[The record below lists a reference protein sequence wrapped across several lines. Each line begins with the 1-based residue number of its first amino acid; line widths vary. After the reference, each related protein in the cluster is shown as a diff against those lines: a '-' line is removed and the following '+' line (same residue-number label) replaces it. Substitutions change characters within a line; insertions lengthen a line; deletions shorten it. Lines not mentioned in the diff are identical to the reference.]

1 MRRVSVL
8 LLAAV
13 VFCAFAGT
21 AMAGVLHDGL
31 AKDLANR
38 PDSEYYKVIV
48 RLADRADVVS
58 LNAQLKREGATRA
71 LRHQHVVEALQTVAN
86 DSQPRLTDYLQKQVL
101 SGEVRDF
108 RTFWIENIVGV
119 EATVGE
125 IKRIARR
132 PEVEMVYIDYIIETI
147 APVENHK
154 VRPTAPPKEGQTTRA
169 VEPGIIAIKA
179 PEAWALGYT
188 GLGRVIANMDT
199 GVDGNHEALASRWR
213 GLTEPAAECWFD
225 PVTSTTF
232 PFDSG
237 SHGTH
242 TMGTIAGY
250 TAANEIGVA
259 RDATWISAGVIDRV
273 DIPTTMTDAVLAF
286 QWFADPDGNPGTVDD
301 VADAVGNSWG
311 ISPIYH
317 GSYITGP
324 CDVTFWTAI
333 DNCEAAG
340 CAVIFSAGNE
350 GSSGA
355 GSLRTPGDRA
365 DSPYNAF
372 SVGSVDANVAFP
384 YPISGFSSLG
394 PGCNDE
400 IKPEVVAPGDDIR
413 SSVPGSSYSTMS
425 GTSMASPH
433 VTGSV
438 AVLRQVDPNLDVDT
452 IKDILLVTAVDLG
465 TTGEDNTFGMGIIDL
480 EQAVIYASQG
490 FGTVQGNVSDSGS
503 AAPIPARVEELSS
516 GRIVYANEVTGDYSM
531 SAAGDQSY
539 TFEAT
544 YFGYLPQQQTAFVPV
559 DGTVTVD
566 FTLDPAPAG
575 ILEGTVT
582 DLEGAPIAGAEISVA
597 GTPLTPET
605 TNASGFYQFTT
616 IPGGSTY
623 TIQVEAIGFGGDS
636 ASVFV
641 PVGDTVVQDFSL
653 TPAEAFEISDGNYI
667 GTGEWEWGEA
677 TVGPSAAHSGLKLWG
692 TDLDAA
698 YDNSAVYTLD
708 SRQYS
713 FNDPSAALGFYHWR
727 SIETGYDGGNV
738 KISTDGGGSW
748 TLLLPDGGYPDDS
761 ITGLGEPG
769 FTGSGDW
776 ELVTFDCSAYLG
788 QAVIFRW
795 TFGTDSSVAYDGWY
809 IDDVIVWGASSELL
823 LPDMELSASEINLYA
838 DPGGSASETLTF
850 TNNGDGYLN
859 FSISAAVDSG
869 AASGSGGPDT
879 YGYSWQDSDEA
890 GGPTYNW
897 VDITGIGT
905 PILGLG
911 DDTNAGPYD
920 IGFTF
925 NYYGSAFTQF
935 NFCTNGWMSF
945 TSTLST
951 YGNTALPS
959 SSAPLNMLAP
969 FWDDQTFTSGG
980 EAYYYSDGSQL
991 IVSWVNVPSYT
1002 SGGGPYTYQVILNT
1016 DGSIVYQYSSMLDPL
1031 TSCTIGMQN
1040 GDGTDGLQVVYDTAY
1055 VHDSLAIE
1063 FNTGWLSTDP
1073 AGGQVPALGSLAVS
1087 VIGDATDLDTGDY
1100 NGSLTIN
1107 SNDPVTP
1114 TVVIPVTLHVGA
1126 SVGTVNATLDC
1137 LPAMGVLPFVAQFN
1151 AGMGNNT
1158 TESRRAAG
1166 TIDVVIANGT
1176 SYKNWRA
1183 GWTNL
1188 SPSENFGLTWNQN
1201 FPALGTLVGD
1211 NVFSLLVADVTP
1223 APYNLPPYAPD
1234 GDTATAGCTVTGM
1247 AP

>member
-8 LLAAV
+8 LLTCMAV
-13 VFCAFAGT
+13 LAFT
-21 AMAGVLHDGL
+21 VPSMAGVLHSGL
-31 AKDLANR
+31 AKDLAHR
-38 PDSEYYKVIV
+38 PDTEFYKVIV

-58 LNAQLKREGATRA
+58 LNAQLKREGATLA
-71 LRHQHVVEALQTVAN
+71 LRHQQVVEALQTVAN
-86 DSQPRLTDYLQKQVL
+86 DSQPRMTDYLQKQVM

-108 RTFWIENIVGV
+108 RTFWIENIIGV
-119 EATVGE
+119 EATVRE
-125 IKRIARR
+125 IKKIAQR

-154 VRPTAPPKEGQTTRA
+154 VRPTEPPKEGQAVRA
-169 VEPGIIAIKA
+169 VEPGIAAIKA

-213 GLTEPAAECWFD
+213 GLTEPAAQCWYD

-250 TAANEIGVA
+250 TAVNEIGVA
-259 RDATWISAGVIDRV
+259 KDAQWIAAGVIDRV
-273 DIPTTMTDAVLAF
+273 DIPTTMTDAVAAF

-301 VADAVGNSWG
+301 VPDGVGNSWG

-350 GSSGA
+350 GPTVA
-355 GSLRTPGDRA
+355 SLRTPGDRA

-372 SVGSVDANVAFP
+372 SVGSVDANGAFP
-384 YPISGFSSLG
+384 YPISSFSSLG

-400 IKPEVVAPGDDIR
+400 IKPEVVAPGDNIR

-452 IKDILLVTAVDLG
+452 IKDILLTTAVDLG
-465 TTGEDNTFGMGIIDL
+465 TTGEDNTYGMGIIDL

-490 FGTVQGNVSDSGS
+490 FGTVQGNVSDSGT

-516 GRIVYANEVTGDYSM
+516 GRIVYANAVTGDYSM

-544 YFGYLPQQQTAFVPV
+544 YFGYLPQQQVAYVPV

-575 ILEGTVT
+575 ILQGTVT
-582 DLEGAPIAGAEISVA
+582 DLEGAPIDGAVISVL
-597 GTPLTPET
+597 GTPLAPAT

-623 TIQVEAIGFGGDS
+623 TIHVAAIGYGDEM

-653 TPAEAFEISDGNYI
+653 TPAEAFEISDGNYT
-667 GTGEWEWGEA
+667 GSGEWEWGEA

-698 YDNSAVYTLD
+698 YNNSALYTLD
-708 SRQYS
+708 SREYS
-713 FNDPSAALGFYHWR
+713 LNDPGAALGFYHWR

-738 KISTDGGGSW
+738 KLSTDGGGTW

-761 ITGLGEPG
+761 IVGLGEPG

-776 ELVTFDCSAYLG
+776 ELVTFDLGAYLG
-788 QAVIFRW
+788 QTVIFRW

-823 LPDMELSASEINLYA
+823 LPDMVLSASEIHLYA
-838 DPGGSASETLTF
+838 DPGGTASETLTF

-879 YGYSWQDSDEA
+879 YGYSWRDSDEA
-890 GGPTYNW
+890 GGPTYGW

-905 PILGLG
+905 QILGLG
-911 DDTNAGPYD
+911 DDTNVGPYD
-920 IGFTF
+920 IGFSF
-925 NYYGSAFTQF
+925 NYYGSAYTQF
-935 NFCTNGWMSF
+935 QFCTNGWISF
-945 TSTLST
+945 SSTLIS
-951 YGNTALPS
+951 YSNTTLPNG
-959 SSAPLNMLAP
+959 SAPLNMLAP

-980 EAYYYSDGSQL
+980 EAYYYSDGSRL
-991 IVSWVNVPSYT
+991 IVSWINVPHYST
-1002 SGGGPYTYQVILNT
+1002 GGPYNYQVILGS
-1016 DGSIVYQYSSMLDPL
+1016 DGSMVFQYDTMAAPLD
-1031 TSCTIGMQN
+1031 SATIGIQN
-1040 GDGTDGLQVVYDTAY
+1040 GDGTDGLQVVYNAAY
-1055 VHDSLAIE
+1055 MHDSLAIE
-1063 FNTGWLSTDP
+1063 FATGWLSTDP
-1073 AGGQVPALGSLAVS
+1073 AGGQVPALGSMPVS
-1087 VIGDATDLDTGDY
+1087 VIGDASDLDTGDY
-1100 NGSLTIN
+1100 TGSLTIN

-1114 TVVIPVTLHVGA
+1114 TVVIPVTFHVGA
-1126 SVGTVNATLDC
+1126 GANTVSASLGC
-1137 LPAMGVLPFVAQFN
+1137 QPASGVVPFVAQFT
-1151 AGMGNNT
+1151 AGMANLTSEN
-1158 TESRRAAG
+1158 RRAAG
-1166 TIDVVIANGT
+1166 TIEVIIASGS

-1188 SPSENFGLTWNQN
+1188 SPSENFTLVWNQS
-1201 FPALGTLVGD
+1201 FPALGTLIGINSFNLQVT
-1211 NVFSLLVADVTP
+1211 DVTP
-1223 APYNLPPYAPD
+1223 APYNQPPYAPD
-1234 GDTATAGCTVTGM
+1234 GDTASAGCTVTGV